1 LQKHLNIKVMSKNFK
16 IESGEMV
23 LSDPCYEIPTWCQG
37 IVKVANGLWET
48 DIERNSFGDRI
59 ARLWAY
65 NLEAA
70 INDPKIIHRIE
81 EGNGSPIPFSAG
93 VDSGQFGFF
102 DRVHYRNDESSK
114 ELPKQDFGDN
124 WDRQDGD
131 SWYRAC
137 CELTLGEDSWGVLPF
152 GVVSTSGYGDGS
164 YMVVGIKNSNSEY
177 IAIGITFISEN
188 DDEDDDFEDE
198 EEI

>member
-1 LQKHLNIKVMSKNFK
+1 MSKNFK

-23 LSDPCYEIPTWCQG
+23 LSDPSYQIPTWNQG

-65 NLEAA
+65 NLDAA

-81 EGNGSPIPFSAG
+81 EGNGSPIPFSAE

-114 ELPKQDFGDN
+114 ELPKRDFGDD
-124 WDRQDGD
+124 WDSQDGD

-137 CELTLGEDSWGVLPF
+137 CELKHSEDSWGVLPF
-152 GVVSTSGYGDGS
+152 GVVSKSGHGDGTYS
-164 YMVVGIKNSNSEY
+164 VVGIKNSNSEY

-188 DDEDDDFEDE
+188 DSDEDDDFEDE

>member
-1 LQKHLNIKVMSKNFK
+1 MSKNFK

-23 LSDPCYEIPTWCQG
+23 LSDPSYQIPTWNQG

-48 DIERNSFGDRI
+48 DIERIDSFGDRI

-65 NLEAA
+65 NLDAA

-81 EGNGSPIPFSAG
+81 EGNGSPIPFSAE

-114 ELPKQDFGDN
+114 ELPKRDFGDD
-124 WDRQDGD
+124 WDSQDGD

-137 CELTLGEDSWGVLPF
+137 CELKHSEDSWGVLPF
-152 GVVSTSGYGDGS
+152 GVVSKSGHGDGTYS
-164 YMVVGIKNSNSEY
+164 VVGIKNSNSEY

-188 DDEDDDFEDE
+188 DNDEDDDFEFE

>member
-1 LQKHLNIKVMSKNFK
+1 MSKNFK

-23 LSDPCYEIPTWCQG
+23 LSDPSYQIPTWNQG

-65 NLEAA
+65 NLDAA

-81 EGNGSPIPFSAG
+81 EGNGSPIPFSAE

-114 ELPKQDFGDN
+114 ELPKRDFGDD
-124 WDRQDGD
+124 WDSQDGD

-137 CELTLGEDSWGVLPF
+137 CELKHSEDSWGVLPF
-152 GVVSTSGYGDGS
+152 GVVSKSGHGDGTYS
-164 YMVVGIKNSNSEY
+164 VVGIKNSNSEY

-188 DDEDDDFEDE
+188 DNDEDDDFEDE

>member
-1 LQKHLNIKVMSKNFK
+1 MSKNFK

-23 LSDPCYEIPTWCQG
+23 LSDPSYQIPTWNQG

-48 DIERNSFGDRI
+48 DIERIDSFGDRI

-65 NLEAA
+65 NLDAA

-81 EGNGSPIPFSAG
+81 EGNGSPIPFSAE

-114 ELPKQDFGDN
+114 ELPKRDFGDD
-124 WDRQDGD
+124 WDSQDGD

-137 CELTLGEDSWGVLPF
+137 CELKHSEDSWGVLPF
-152 GVVSTSGYGDGS
+152 GVVSKSGHGDGTYS
-164 YMVVGIKNSNSEY
+164 VVGIKNSNSEY

-188 DDEDDDFEDE
+188 DSDEDDDFEDE

>member
-1 LQKHLNIKVMSKNFK
+1 MSKNFK

-23 LSDPCYEIPTWCQG
+23 LSDPSYQIPTWNQG

-48 DIERNSFGDRI
+48 DTERNSFGDRI

-81 EGNGSPIPFSAG
+81 EGNGSPIPFSAE

-114 ELPKQDFGDN
+114 ELPKRDFGDD
-124 WDRQDGD
+124 WDSQDGD

-137 CELTLGEDSWGVLPF
+137 CELKHSEDSWGVLPF
-152 GVVSTSGYGDGS
+152 GVVSKSGHGDGTYS
-164 YMVVGIKNSNSEY
+164 VVGIKNSNSEY

-188 DDEDDDFEDE
+188 DSDEDDDFEDE

>member
-1 LQKHLNIKVMSKNFK
+1 MSKNFK

-23 LSDPCYEIPTWCQG
+23 LSDPSYQIPTWNQG

-48 DIERNSFGDRI
+48 DIERIDSFGDRI

-81 EGNGSPIPFSAG
+81 EGNGSPIPFSAE

-114 ELPKQDFGDN
+114 ELPKRDFGDD
-124 WDRQDGD
+124 WDSQDGD

-137 CELTLGEDSWGVLPF
+137 CELKHSEDSWGVLPF
-152 GVVSTSGYGDGS
+152 GVVSKSGHGDGTYS
-164 YMVVGIKNSNSEY
+164 VVGIKNSNSEY

-188 DDEDDDFEDE
+188 DSDEDDDFEDE